1 MEAAHALQEM
11 LLQYK
16 DGNIEAF
23 PAVPEEWR
31 DQKISFTNFR
41 AEGGKLVSATYDK
54 GIVTMTVEEMDEL
67 GQI

>member
-1 MEAAHALQEM
+1 M
-11 LLQYK
+11 
-16 DGNIEAF
+16 
-23 PAVPEEWR
+23 PEEWR